1 MAGAVLEGVVVDK
14 PIEVVCQR
22 TGHFGWA
29 TGAGAIH
36 QALDPLVG
44 EAMDP
49 LAQRGI
55 GKVQRVGH
63 RLEAV
68 PLDDLAYGL
77 GTAEDAGLLG
87 LLKEGIQGGE
97 SLLGKVEFEGP
108 HSGGLQEKLLQKF
121 TQVHS
126 SWVLLS
132 EQNLF
137 DSNFSGAAIG
147 PLMTNDKSLAM
158 IERLGVFWMETG
170 AMLERTIHDN
180 RNIPAQLFQL
190 VPGFGNLLRLFL
202 GETLQ
207 RIDLLYAP
215 VRIALVCCHINSFRR
230 ASRCGE
236 AMARRRK
243 YDGRIGIVSQGI

>member
-137 DSNFSGAAIG
+137 DSNFSGAADG
-147 PLMTNDKSLAM
+147 
-158 IERLGVFWMETG
+158 
-170 AMLERTIHDN
+170 
-180 RNIPAQLFQL
+180 
-190 VPGFGNLLRLFL
+190 
-202 GETLQ
+202 
-207 RIDLLYAP
+207 
-215 VRIALVCCHINSFRR
+215 RR
-230 ASRCGE
+230 EHCGE
-236 AMARRRK
+236 AWYLACEIGTLGALGHLFDELDTLIDGLPLPVSRYLPPQREDRLSIRILLSSHVMARW
-243 YDGRIGIVSQGI
+243 